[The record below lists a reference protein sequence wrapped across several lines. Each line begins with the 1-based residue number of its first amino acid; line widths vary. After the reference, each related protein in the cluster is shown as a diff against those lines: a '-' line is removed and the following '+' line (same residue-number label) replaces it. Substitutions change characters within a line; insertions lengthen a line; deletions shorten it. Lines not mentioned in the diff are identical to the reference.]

1 MIPSISAFPK
11 QNLKIVN
18 QPTNTYKINLQNNQ
32 VYGGID
38 GKEAMIQAIYK
49 ILSTERYQ
57 YVIYSWN
64 YGIELADL
72 YGEAVS
78 YVYPELERRITEA
91 LTWDHRIK
99 HVDNFKF
106 DSPNKGEVCVSFM
119 VHTIFGAIELEKV
132 VNF

>member
-11 QNLKIVN
+11 QNVKIIN
-18 QPTNTYKINLQNNQ
+18 QPTNTYKMNLETNQ
-32 VYGGID
+32 VYSNTD

-64 YGIELADL
+64 YGIEVADL
-72 YGEAVS
+72 YGEAIS

-91 LTWDHRIK
+91 LTWDDRIK
-99 HVDNFKF
+99 SVDTFQF
-106 DSPNKGEVCVSFM
+106 ASPNKGEVCVSFM
-119 VHTIFGAIELEKV
+119 VHTIFGTIGLEKV